1 MALRFSG
8 RLSAV
13 QAMPSWILTF
23 TNSYLYSAIGAVL
36 LIVVTR
42 ARTRHRSYAG
52 AGRRRRGTFR
62 ITRIKRQIPPC
73 IGRRSE
79 TVADGMPA
87 LPGHG
92 IVDCGAQS
100 VHLYRPSRI
109 R

>member
-23 TNSYLYSAIGAVL
+23 TKSYLYSAIGTFL

-42 ARTRHRSYAG
+42 ARTRCGEFPR

-62 ITRIKRQIPPC
+62 MSGIKQQIPVGAC
-73 IGRRSE
+73 GGIE
-79 TVADGMPA
+79 TIAGGMPA
-87 LPGHG
+87 LLGHG
-92 IVDCGAQS
+92 IVDCSAQS
-100 VHLYRPSRI
+100 VHLY
-109 R
+109 